1 MPRAKGSPID
11 RIVTS
16 FLDDLTD
23 IEQTTV
29 LGVLTSL
36 HRRTH
41 ASVLPAGSPV
51 IRKPRRRKTAVEVA
65 PAGGT
70 V

>member
-23 IEQTTV
+23 VEQTTV

-41 ASVLPAGSPV
+41 ASVAPQGNGAV
-51 IRKPRRRKTAVEVA
+51 RKPRRRRTAEAA
-65 PAGGT
+65 PQGEGQ
-70 V
+70 